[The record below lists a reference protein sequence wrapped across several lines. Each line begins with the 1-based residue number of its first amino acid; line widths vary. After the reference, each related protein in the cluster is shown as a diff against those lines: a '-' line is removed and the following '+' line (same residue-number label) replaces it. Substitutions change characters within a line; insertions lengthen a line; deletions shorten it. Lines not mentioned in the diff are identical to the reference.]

1 KKIPP
6 LTDSKCKAAKSST
19 GGKSSLFDSGGL
31 YIELLPSGSKRWR
44 LKYRHPVTGKE
55 NILTFG
61 PYPEIG
67 LAAAREQREKA
78 KARLSEGLDP
88 GEAPPPVTT
97 GITFKA
103 VADEWLETRR
113 PVWSEGYFT
122 RISNALAAN
131 VH

>member
-1 KKIPP
+1 M
-6 LTDSKCKAAKSST
+6 
-19 GGKSSLFDSGGL
+19 
-31 YIELLPSGSKRWR
+31 
-44 LKYRHPVTGKE
+44 TGKE

-67 LAAAREQREKA
+67 LAASREQREKA

-88 GEAPPPVTT
+88 GEAPPPVAM

-113 PVWSEGYFT
+113 PV
-122 RISNALAAN
+122 
-131 VH
+131 